1 MEGEYIIMA
10 KMNIVTPNLDQLTPL
25 VDSRYTLVTLAAKRA
40 RDIMDNS
47 HPVMAAR
54 KSTRDVTNA
63 MEEIYEGKITYQR
76 LNNGIK

>member
-1 MEGEYIIMA
+1 MSKATIE
-10 KMNIVTPNLDQLTPL
+10 NIVTPNLDQLTPL

-47 HPVMAAR
+47 HPVTADR
-54 KSTRDVTNA
+54 TSTRDVTNA
-63 MEEIYEGKITYQR
+63 MEEIYEGRITYKR

>member
-1 MEGEYIIMA
+1 MSKNTIT
-10 KMNIVTPNLDQLTPL
+10 NIVTPNLDQLTPL

-47 HPVMAAR
+47 HPVTADR
-54 KSTRDVTNA
+54 TSTRDVTNA
-63 MEEIYEGKITYQR
+63 MEEIYEGKITYKR